1 MKYYLIVGEASG
13 DLHASRLMHSLKNID
28 EFAEFRFFGGDL
40 MAAEGGTRVKHY
52 KELAYMGFVPVL
64 LHLLTIF
71 ANMKKCKEDIVKWR
85 PDVVI
90 LVDYPGFNLNI
101 AKFLKKKTNIPAY
114 YYISPKIWAWKEWRI
129 RSIKRDI
136 AELFSIL
143 PFEVPFF
150 EKKHRY
156 TIHYVGNPTAEEVN
170 GFRASYQQTTL
181 EFCEENNLDKHR
193 PIIALLA
200 GSRLQEIK
208 DNLPA
213 MIEVAERFED
223 YQMVLA
229 GAPSIEDAYY
239 EKFLKGTPVKMVRN
253 KTYPLLT
260 HATAALVTSGTAT
273 LETALFEV
281 PQVVCYETPLPR
293 LVRFA
298 FKHVMSCKYISL
310 VNLIADKEV
319 VQEMFADRFK
329 VDAIADQLYQILPG
343 KEGRERMLA
352 EYREVRER
360 LGNQVAPDEAAAI
373 MYDLLVKRREMLLK
387 LARER
392 AEAEAKAAAEAAERA
407 RLKALSEAEAAK
419 KKAELEAETAR
430 IKAEQEAEISRRRA
444 EQEAEMAR
452 RRAEEARRLAEEEAE
467 RARQAEEQLNQSQQ
481 EELK

>member
-13 DLHASRLMHSLKNID
+13 DLHASRLMRSLKKVD
-28 EFAEFRFFGGDL
+28 EFAEFRFLGGDL

-64 LHLLTIF
+64 LHFRTIF
-71 ANMKKCKEDIVKWR
+71 SNMKMCKEDIVKWK

-129 RSIKRDI
+129 RSIRRDI
-136 AELFSIL
+136 AEMFSIL
-143 PFEVPFF
+143 PFEVPFY
-150 EKKHRY
+150 EKKHHY
-156 TIHYVGNPTAEEVN
+156 PIHYVGNPTAQEVN
-170 GFRASYQQTTL
+170 EFRAGYQQSFE
-181 EFCEENNLDKHR
+181 EFCTENQLDTHR
-193 PIIALLA
+193 PILALLA

-223 YQMVLA
+223 FQMVLA
-229 GAPSIEDAYY
+229 GAPSIEDKYY
-239 EKFLKGTPVKMVRN
+239 EQFVKGTPVRMVRN
-253 KTYPLLT
+253 KTYQLLS
-260 HATAALVTSGTAT
+260 HSTAALVTSGTAT
-273 LETALFEV
+273 LETALFNV

-298 FKHVMSCKYISL
+298 FDHIMSCKHISL

-329 VDAIADQLYQILPG
+329 VDAIADQLYQLLPG
-343 KEGRERMLA
+343 MEGRKRMLA
-352 EYREVRER
+352 EYQVVRER
-360 LGNQVAPDEAAAI
+360 LGNLMAPDEAATI
-373 MYDLLVKRREMLLK
+373 MHGLLVKRRERLLR

-392 AEAEAKAAAEAAERA
+392 AEAEAAAEAAR
-407 RLKALSEAEAAK
+407 K
-419 KKAELEAETAR
+419 
-430 IKAEQEAEISRRRA
+430 
-444 EQEAEMAR
+444 
-452 RRAEEARRLAEEEAE
+452 RAEEAKKLAEEEAK
-467 RARQAEEQLNQSQQ
+467 RAKQVAEQLSQTQ
-481 EELK
+481 KDEAE

>member
-13 DLHASRLMHSLKNID
+13 DLHASRLMRSLKKVD

-40 MAAEGGTRVKHY
+40 MAAEEGTRVKHY

-64 LHLLTIF
+64 LHLRTIF
-71 ANMKKCKEDIVKWR
+71 SNMKMCKEDIVKWK

-129 RSIKRDI
+129 RSIRRDI
-136 AELFSIL
+136 AEMFSIL
-143 PFEVPFF
+143 PFEVPFY
-150 EKKHRY
+150 EKKHHY
-156 TIHYVGNPTAEEVN
+156 PIHYVGNPTAQEVN
-170 GFRASYQQTTL
+170 EFRAGYQQSFE
-181 EFCEENNLDKHR
+181 EFCTENQLDTHR
-193 PIIALLA
+193 PILALLA

-223 YQMVLA
+223 FQMVLA
-229 GAPSIEDAYY
+229 GAPSIEDKYY
-239 EKFLKGTPVKMVRN
+239 EQFVKGTPVRMVRN
-253 KTYPLLT
+253 KTYQLLS
-260 HATAALVTSGTAT
+260 HSTAALVTSGTAT
-273 LETALFEV
+273 LETALFNV

-298 FKHVMSCKYISL
+298 FDHIMSCKHISL

-329 VDAIADQLYQILPG
+329 VDAIADQLYQLLPG
-343 KEGRERMLA
+343 MEGRKRMLA
-352 EYREVRER
+352 EYQVVRER
-360 LGNQVAPDEAAAI
+360 LGNLMAPDEAATI
-373 MYDLLVKRREMLLK
+373 MHGLLVKRRERLLR

-392 AEAEAKAAAEAAERA
+392 AEAEAAAEAAR
-407 RLKALSEAEAAK
+407 K
-419 KKAELEAETAR
+419 
-430 IKAEQEAEISRRRA
+430 
-444 EQEAEMAR
+444 
-452 RRAEEARRLAEEEAE
+452 RAEEAKKLAEEEAK
-467 RARQAEEQLNQSQQ
+467 RAKQVAEQLSQTQ
-481 EELK
+481 KDEAE

>member
-13 DLHASRLMHSLKNID
+13 DLHASRLMRSLKKVD

-64 LHLLTIF
+64 LHLRTIF
-71 ANMKKCKEDIVKWR
+71 SNMKMCKEDIVKWK

-129 RSIKRDI
+129 RSIRRDI
-136 AELFSIL
+136 AEMFSIL
-143 PFEVPFF
+143 PFEVPFY
-150 EKKHRY
+150 EKKHHY
-156 TIHYVGNPTAEEVN
+156 PIHYVGNPTAQEVN
-170 GFRASYQQTTL
+170 EFRAGYQQSFE
-181 EFCEENNLDKHR
+181 EFCTENQLDTHR
-193 PIIALLA
+193 PILALLA

-223 YQMVLA
+223 FQMVLA
-229 GAPSIEDAYY
+229 GAPSIEDKYY
-239 EKFLKGTPVKMVRN
+239 EQFVKGTPVRMVRN
-253 KTYPLLT
+253 KTYQLLS
-260 HATAALVTSGTAT
+260 HSTAALVTSGTAT
-273 LETALFEV
+273 LETALFNV

-298 FKHVMSCKYISL
+298 FEHIMSCKHISL

-329 VDAIADQLYQILPG
+329 VDAIADQLYQLLPG
-343 KEGRERMLA
+343 MEGRKRMLA
-352 EYREVRER
+352 EYQVVRER
-360 LGNQVAPDEAAAI
+360 LGNLMAPDEAATI
-373 MYDLLVKRREMLLK
+373 MHGLLVKRRERLLR

-392 AEAEAKAAAEAAERA
+392 AEAEAAAEAAR
-407 RLKALSEAEAAK
+407 K
-419 KKAELEAETAR
+419 
-430 IKAEQEAEISRRRA
+430 
-444 EQEAEMAR
+444 
-452 RRAEEARRLAEEEAE
+452 RAEEARKLAEEEAK
-467 RARQAEEQLNQSQQ
+467 RAKQAAEQLCQTQKD
-481 EELK
+481 EAE